1 MNAYV
6 GIDLG
11 TTNTKVSVVTK
22 NGVEKIYRLQTY
34 KKTIENVEFFDVDR
48 IEEAVRKTLKTIRES
63 YRIVGIACTSVG
75 ESVVPVKSGKKLHD
89 PIVWYDTCTKPL
101 YEEYHDLVNRLAPY
115 KVSGSRDI
123 YYYSLYKILYM
134 QRNGIVEPDKVEH
147 WLPVSSYIAYR
158 LTGNAVWDMTQAYRS
173 HMVDIHRRC
182 WNEELLKAFNIPIEQ
197 LGKLDYTSSFVGH
210 HDDVPVFLAGHDHLT
225 GTYGLISLFGS
236 ELIFDSMGTA
246 SYTVGVATEKNNE
259 FHFESSF
266 MKTGGNIG
274 IAFQDR
280 QYYLASGM
288 RFYGK
293 LIELALKMIGLR
305 FSSKRFQR
313 LNESISEIPTSCAF
327 YIYANGDNIVGEGVD
342 GVNFAQILP
351 DCSQEQ
357 ILQTVYLYL
366 SYASRITVETLHRLL
381 GSLPIVLGGGLVENK
396 IFMKYKASMLG
407 EPLYCLNTTELT
419 ALGAAI
425 AAIKGSRDEDTLQSL
440 REKITFQRIEPHPQD
455 VLRMNELYERMN
467 EQYEKILRTRGGQ

>member
-6 GIDLG
+6 GIDVV
-11 TTNTKVSVVTK
+11 TTNTKVSVVTT
-22 NGVEKIYRLQTY
+22 NGIEKIYKLQTV
-34 KKTIENVEFFDVDR
+34 KKKIDNVEFFDMDS
-48 IEEAVRKTLKTIRES
+48 IERAVRKTIKTIRKS

-75 ESVVPVKSGKKLHD
+75 ESVVPVASGEKLHD
-89 PIVWYDTCTKPL
+89 PIVWYDTCTKSL
-101 YEEYHDLVNRLAPY
+101 YEAYSGLVNRLAPY
-115 KVSGSRDI
+115 KISGSRDI

-134 QRNGIVEPDKVEH
+134 QRNGIVEVEKVEH

-182 WNEELLKAFNIPIEQ
+182 WNEELLKAFNIPVEQ
-197 LGKLDYTSSFVGH
+197 LGKLDYTSSLVGY
-210 HDDVPVFLAGHDHLT
+210 HDDIPIFLAGHDHLT
-225 GTYGLISLFGS
+225 GTFGLISLFGS

-246 SYTVGVATEKNNE
+246 SYTVGVATEKDNE
-259 FHFESSF
+259 FHMESPF

-288 RFYGK
+288 RFHGK
-293 LIELALKMIGLR
+293 LIELALKLFGLK
-305 FSSKRFQR
+305 FSSKSFER
-313 LNESISEIPTSCAF
+313 LNESISQIPTNCPF
-327 YIYANGDNIVGEGVD
+327 YIYANGDNIVGEDVD
-342 GVNFAQILP
+342 GINFVQIPP

-357 ILQTVYLYL
+357 MLQSVYLYL
-366 SYASRITVETLHRLL
+366 CYTSRITVESLRRLL
-381 GSLPIVLGGGLVENK
+381 DRLPIVVGGALVENK
-396 IFMKYKASMLG
+396 VFMMYKASILG
-407 EPLYCLNTTELT
+407 ESLYYLNTSELT

-425 AAIKGSRDEDTLQSL
+425 AAIRGAEDEETLNSL

-455 VLRMNELYERMN
+455 VLRMNALYERMN